1 MSKVKKREEMIRK
14 LLITAMY
21 IAVLYKLYYLPQ
33 IHIIFEALLNG
44 RDGFKPYLVL
54 LGHNHCAWLDSQR
67 NQLGIPESKSLSI
80 LTHG

>member
-1 MSKVKKREEMIRK
+1 MSKVKKREEIIRK

-33 IHIIFEALLNG
+33 IQIIFEALLNG

-54 LGHNHCAWLDSQR
+54 LGIIIV
-67 NQLGIPESKSLSI
+67 LGLIHKGINWVFLKANR
-80 LTHG
+80 

>member
-33 IHIIFEALLNG
+33 IYIIFEALLNG

-54 LGHNHCAWLDSQR
+54 LGIIIV
-67 NQLGIPESKSLSI
+67 LGLIHKGINWVFLKANR
-80 LTHG
+80 